1 MASIEVSV
9 PADLAEALN
18 GAVGIAPARGRRS
31 GTWQIMADVV
41 AGATVTISLLQ
52 APQTLADVA
61 SRLQSLL
68 KRQTSKSR
76 AIQLDAKGPGGEM
89 RLTISD
95 TTELSEIT
103 ELLRNTIFHIEE
115 LTPVIWRNRT
125 NNQTLDKYDS
135 DSIDLLRRL
144 SRVAD
149 TVEQKPLF
157 ASHLAYARELLQESR
172 DQSGRSPAS
181 QPVQSTLAGQISHLY
196 TIQLKRTEL
205 AAETEAQFASLQPFF
220 DSAHLSTLRQSID
233 SHQIHLAN
241 TAAVTAVVRAV
252 LMQIDHAARRADTI
266 APLFA
271 CASAPHNNGLPLAQI
286 VDRLQQLDGLSNGY
300 AAARKFYLA
309 QWRKY
314 SRRSAWP
321 RCAPN
326 GIHRKLR
333 RRQTIGPSSQNRRTP
348 RPVDPE
354 PVDAPKVSGSTGR
367 GSRPSRRHDQSRRT
381 LIYPAAQESD
391 LPDQA
396 AAYRLTSEFGR
407 LKSNQI
413 RTPYYIRQSLIG
425 FAPITSLSPNR
436 SSLLMLYCQ
445 ISSPRLS
452 TFSYRIQIPMSHC
465 RSPTSLATFT
475 AGWRSTTDTQA

>member
-1 MASIEVSV
+1 M
-9 PADLAEALN
+9 
-18 GAVGIAPARGRRS
+18 
-31 GTWQIMADVV
+31 
-41 AGATVTISLLQ
+41 
-52 APQTLADVA
+52 
-61 SRLQSLL
+61 
-68 KRQTSKSR
+68 
-76 AIQLDAKGPGGEM
+76 
-89 RLTISD
+89 
-95 TTELSEIT
+95 
-103 ELLRNTIFHIEE
+103 
-115 LTPVIWRNRT
+115 IWRNRT

-205 AAETEAQFASLQPFF
+205 AAETEAQFASVQPFF

-271 CASAPHNNGLPLAQI
+271 CASATHNNGLPLAQI

-309 QWRKY
+309 QWRKSTGDLPGHDALRTEY
-314 SRRSAWP
+314 IENFAHVKRSDPAAKIVEHLGRWIQSQSMPRRSVVQLAAEAAQAGDMT
-321 RCAPN
+321 RVAE
-326 GIHRKLR
+326 LY
-333 RRQTIGPSSQNRRTP
+333 
-348 RPVDPE
+348 D
-354 PVDAPKVSGSTGR
+354 
-367 GSRPSRRHDQSRRT
+367 
-381 LIYPAAQESD
+381 LAAQESD

-413 RTPYYIRQSLIG
+413 RTPDHIRQSLHRLRADHITLAKPIITPDALLPDLFTKAVHIQLSNPDSDVALQVAD
-425 FAPITSLSPNR
+425 FAGDVYGGVALDHRYTSLKSATAAISDMSAVDALQRDPDILSVGALNAGLPGASFVWVSYSHDSANVEADSSYVNVVTLPAGEPR
-436 SSLLMLYCQ
+436 S
-445 ISSPRLS
+445 
-452 TFSYRIQIPMSHC
+452 HV
-465 RSPTSLATFT
+465 RSVPVPDREDPIVRT
-475 AGWRSTTDTQA
+475 ALGRGPKP